1 MRSRM
6 GHQSLL
12 FYQLGALFVEED
24 MIGGGAI
31 FASVGKKELFGQ
43 LILQPTAEI
52 ATAFDRL
59 ASDIDRQIDILDS
72 QNRGLADARDL
83 LLPKLMSGQL
93 DVSGIRLPG
102 EVAA

>member
-1 MRSRM
+1 MRSRA

-12 FYQLGALFVEED
+12 FYQLGAHFLEED

-43 LILQPTAEI
+43 LILQPNAEI
-52 ATAFDRL
+52 AATFDRMVRHL
-59 ASDIDRQIDILDS
+59 DSQIATLDS
-72 QNRGLADARDL
+72 QNRTLGDARDL

-93 DVSGIRLPG
+93 DVSGIRLP
-102 EVAA
+102 EEAAA